1 MIRNLLTNQ
10 NYILMDK
17 QNHIEVSKVVMEVR
31 IAKTE
36 QKDKTKRTLNLNT
49 KGTKYNHLRMK

>member
-1 MIRNLLTNQ
+1 
-10 NYILMDK
+10 MDK